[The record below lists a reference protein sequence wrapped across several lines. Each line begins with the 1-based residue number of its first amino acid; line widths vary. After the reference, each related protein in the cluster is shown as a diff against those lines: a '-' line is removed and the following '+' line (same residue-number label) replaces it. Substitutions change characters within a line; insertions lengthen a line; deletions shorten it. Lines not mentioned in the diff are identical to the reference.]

1 MRTERF
7 DGMPTK
13 VIQWGAG
20 YTGAH
25 ALRYLIKNP
34 AYEVVGV
41 KCFTAG
47 KDGTDAGEL
56 AGLAPIGV
64 IATRD
69 ADALVAVDADVVI
82 YMPRDSLTDPSL
94 PDSPSRVWYEE
105 LLPILASG
113 KNVVSPICSGT
124 HYRHLADPDGFLAG
138 LNTACAAGRS
148 SVAFFGLDPGFLTDA
163 LPLTMAGAVGEVTQI
178 RTYEVLL
185 YEEYTEAETL
195 AMLGFGA
202 RPQDLPPEGIDSLR
216 VTWGGVPY
224 LVAEAVGLTLDD
236 IKVDIDV
243 ALAPETF
250 TTSGGMQIDEGTIAG
265 IKFSVSG
272 VVGGGAAVIVINH
285 ITRMRADIGPDW
297 PDVGTVGGYRIEIDS
312 FPPFVGEF
320 PLGLAGGTG
329 SSFEDAMAMTAARCV
344 NAIDAVVAASP
355 GYKTFLDLAPL
366 VGQHTITAA
375 SIAV

>member
-1 MRTERF
+1 
-7 DGMPTK
+7 MPTK

-20 YTGAH
+20 YTGTH
-25 ALRYLIKNP
+25 ALRYLINNP

-64 IATRD
+64 TAIRD
-69 ADALVAVDADVVI
+69 ADALLAVDADVVI

-94 PDSPSRVWYEE
+94 PDSPSRGWYEE

-138 LNTACAAGRS
+138 LNAACATGRS

-195 AMLGFGA
+195 TMLGFGA

-250 TTSGGMQIDEGTIAG
+250 TTSGGMQIEEGTIAG

-272 VVGGGAAVIVINH
+272 IVAGAPVIVINH

-375 SIAV
+375 GVAV